1 MLFEPARFE
10 SLESAPAQVLTLQ
23 DARQT
28 RALGAA
34 LARVLGGGDFLGL
47 IGDLG
52 AGKTTL
58 VQGLL
63 RALDPQ
69 AQATSPTYTLINLYP
84 VSRRLTLA
92 HMDLYRLERFD
103 DLEGIGYWEYIDQ
116 PTHLPCVEWLNT
128 IPEAWP
134 GQGVIVVLSHESGQ
148 RLAQLWASPSY
159 LEAVAQIHQEWSRLC
174 DSPDMLEDPPHD

>member
-1 MLFEPARFE
+1 MFEPSRFE
-10 SLESAPAQVLTLQ
+10 ELEPTPIKVLTLK

-58 VQGLL
+58 VQGML
-63 RALDPQ
+63 ATLDPQ

-84 VSRRLTLA
+84 ISRRLTLA

-103 DLEGIGYWEYIDQ
+103 DLEGIGYWEYIDSS
-116 PTHLPCVEWLNT
+116 THLPCVEWLNT

-134 GQGVIVVLSHESGQ
+134 GQGVIVVLSHEQGQ
-148 RLAQLWASPSY
+148 RQAQVWASPSY
-159 LEAVAQIHQEWSRLC
+159 LEAVEQIHQEWARLC
-174 DSPDMLEDPPHD
+174 DSPDMLEELPND